1 MLAAAGYTPDGTLPK
16 ALGLD
21 ADLDL
26 ERAGD
31 VEDIRLDTVTVPSTT
46 RAVRPLGV
54 RDANANMNPF
64 GSSRDTVTSA
74 TAAGAA

>member
-1 MLAAAGYTPDGTLPK
+1 MPK
-16 ALGLD
+16 ALD

-31 VEDIRLDTVTVPSTT
+31 VEDIHLDTVAVPPAT

-54 RDANANMNPF
+54 RDANANVNPF
-64 GSSRDTVTSA
+64 GSSRDTVASA
-74 TAAGAA
+74 AAAGVA